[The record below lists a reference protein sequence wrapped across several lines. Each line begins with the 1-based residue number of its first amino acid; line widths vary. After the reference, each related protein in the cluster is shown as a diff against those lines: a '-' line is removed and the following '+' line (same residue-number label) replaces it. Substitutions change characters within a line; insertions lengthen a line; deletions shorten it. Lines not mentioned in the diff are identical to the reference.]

1 MGSLYQKFVEAVLY
15 PLDVKRRG
23 SHELELLAKLER
35 SQWFDPDLLH
45 DLRLGSLRKL
55 LDHAVRYVPFY
66 QKRFAE
72 AGFDINTV
80 KDFDD
85 LKRLPILTKRD
96 IQEHRKELIST
107 FYSPDDLVENRTG
120 GSTGSPLVFYH
131 HKERLDSRQAATLR
145 HNRWAG
151 YKVGCKTAILW
162 GHQHDISLYRSFKAR
177 LRILLIDRQLLCD
190 SGSFSEETLSQF
202 TRDFRRFRPEV
213 IVAYANSLGMVV
225 DYCTAKKIELP
236 GPRGIITSAEVLTEE
251 TRAKIESYFD
261 VKIFDRYG
269 SRETSVIASE
279 CEAHDGLH
287 INAENLYLEFIEHGK
302 DVEPGAVGE
311 IIVTDLG
318 NWAFPFIRYQIGDM
332 GSPAEGICRCGRTL
346 PRMQMIAGRTTDF
359 LCAPDGRKVSG
370 AALTIYLAAKV
381 PGVRQ
386 AQIIQRERTILIFNL
401 VVDRSF
407 DQSSLDLIREKVTHF
422 FGEQMQFV
430 PNYVDTIPK
439 EPSGKYRFSIC
450 ELPLMEMTH

>member
-1 MGSLYQKFVEAVLY
+1 MLA
-15 PLDVKRRG
+15 R
-23 SHELELLAKLER
+23 LEETER
-35 SQWFDPDLLH
+35 FNPEKLH
-45 DLRLGSLRKL
+45 DLRLGALLQL
-55 LDHAVRYVPFY
+55 LDHAARYVPFY
-66 QKRFAE
+66 QKRFAD
-72 AGFDINTV
+72 AGFDPQMV

-85 LKRLPILTKRD
+85 LKKLPVLTKQD
-96 IQEHRKELIST
+96 IQENREALISIR
-107 FYSPDDLVENRTG
+107 YPKADLVENRTG

-151 YKVGCKTAILW
+151 YKVGCKAAILW

-177 LRILLIDRQLLCD
+177 LRNLLIDRQLICD

-202 TRDFRRFRPEV
+202 TRDFRRFRPEI

-225 DYCTAKKIELP
+225 DYCIAKKIELP
-236 GPRGIITSAEVLTEE
+236 RPRGIITSAEVLTDE

-261 VKIFDRYG
+261 VKVFDRYG

-287 INAENLYLEFIEHGK
+287 INAENLYLEFVQHGK
-302 DVEPGAVGE
+302 NVEPGAVGE

-332 GSPAEGICRCGRTL
+332 GSPAEGVCRCGRTL

-386 AQIIQRERTILIFNL
+386 AQIIQREIMTLIFNL
-401 VVDRSF
+401 VVDQSF
-407 DQSSLDLIREKVTHF
+407 NQSSLDLIREKVTHF
-422 FGEQMQFV
+422 FGESMQIV

-439 EPSGKYRFSIC
+439 ESSGKYRFSIC
-450 ELPLMEMTH
+450 ELPPTEVTR

>member
-1 MGSLYQKFVEAVLY
+1 MGSSYQRFVERVFY
-15 PLDVKRRG
+15 PLDVMRRG
-23 SHELELLAKLER
+23 SRELRILTRLEETER
-35 SQWFDPDLLH
+35 FEPERLH
-45 DLRLGSLRKL
+45 DLRFGALLQL
-55 LDHAVRYVPFY
+55 LDHAARYVPFY
-66 QKRFAE
+66 QKRFAD

-96 IQEHRKELIST
+96 IQEHREELIST
-107 FYSPDDLVENRTG
+107 FYPRAELVENRTG

-151 YKVGCKTAILW
+151 YKVGCKAAILW
-162 GHQHDISLYRSFKAR
+162 GHQHDINLYRSFKAR
-177 LRILLIDRQLLCD
+177 LRNLLIDRQLICD

-202 TRDFRRFRPEV
+202 TRDFHHFRPEI

-236 GPRGIITSAEVLTEE
+236 RPQGIITSAEVLTDEN
-251 TRAKIESYFD
+251 RAKIESYFG
-261 VKIFDRYG
+261 VKVFDRYG

-332 GSPAEGICRCGRTL
+332 GSPAESVCRCGRTL

>member
-1 MGSLYQKFVEAVLY
+1 MGSSYQRFVETVLY

-23 SHELELLAKLER
+23 SQELELLARLER
-35 SQWFDPDLLH
+35 SERFEPDMLCNM
-45 DLRLGSLRKL
+45 RFGSLLKL
-55 LDHAVRYVPFY
+55 LNHAARYVPFY
-66 QKRFAE
+66 QKRFAD
-72 AGFDINTV
+72 AGFDPQMV

-85 LKRLPILTKRD
+85 LKKLPVLTKQD
-96 IQEHRKELIST
+96 IQENREALISSC
-107 FYSPDDLVENRTG
+107 YPRAELVENRTG

-162 GHQHDISLYRSFKAR
+162 GHQRDISLYRSFKAR
-177 LRILLIDRQLLCD
+177 LRNLLIDRQLICD
-190 SGSFSEETLSQF
+190 SGTFSEETLGRF
-202 TRDFRRFRPEV
+202 TRDFHSFRPEV

-236 GPRGIITSAEVLTEE
+236 RPSSIITSAEVLTDEN
-251 TRAKIESYFD
+251 RAKIESYFD
-261 VKIFDRYG
+261 VRIFDRYG

-287 INAENLYLEFIEHGK
+287 INAENLYLEFMERDEKVKLG
-302 DVEPGAVGE
+302 GVGE

-332 GSPAEGICRCGRTL
+332 GSPAEGVCGCGRTL

-359 LCAPDGRKVSG
+359 LCAPDGRRVSG

-386 AQIIQRERTILIFNL
+386 AQIIQREKATLIFNL
-401 VVDRSF
+401 VIDRSF
-407 DQSSLDLIREKVTHF
+407 DQSSLNLIREKVTHF
-422 FGEQMQFV
+422 FGESMQIV
-430 PNYVDTIPK
+430 PNYVEAIPK

-450 ELPLMEMTH
+450 ELPLAEMTH

>member
-1 MGSLYQKFVEAVLY
+1 MGSSYQKFVETVLY

-23 SHELELLAKLER
+23 SHELELLARLER
-35 SQWFDPDLLH
+35 SQRLEPDLL
-45 DLRLGSLRKL
+45 RNMRFGSLLKL
-55 LDHAVRYVPFY
+55 LNHAARYVPFY
-66 QKRFAE
+66 QKRFADV
-72 AGFDINTV
+72 GFDPQMV

-85 LKRLPILTKRD
+85 LRKLPILTKQD
-96 IQEHRKELIST
+96 IQENREALIST
-107 FYSPDDLVENRTG
+107 CYPRADLVENRTG

-131 HKERLDSRQAATLR
+131 HQERLDSRQAATLR

-162 GHQHDISLYRSFKAR
+162 GHQRDISLYRSFKAR
-177 LRILLIDRQLLCD
+177 LRNLLIDRQLICD

-202 TRDFRRFRPEV
+202 TRDFRHFRPEI

-225 DYCTAKKIELP
+225 DYCIDQKIELP
-236 GPRGIITSAEVLTEE
+236 KPRGIITSAEVLTDEN
-251 TRAKIESYFD
+251 RAKIESYFN
-261 VKIFDRYG
+261 VKVFDRYG

-287 INAENLYLEFIEHGK
+287 INAENLYLEFIEHGH
-302 DVEPGAVGE
+302 DVNPGAVGE

-332 GSPAEGICRCGRTL
+332 GSPAAGVCRCGRTL

-359 LCAPDGRKVSG
+359 LVAPDGRKVSG

-386 AQIIQRERTILIFNL
+386 AQIIQRERTTLIFNL
-401 VVDRSF
+401 VVDQSF
-407 DQSSLDLIREKVTHF
+407 NQSSLDLIREKVTHF
-422 FGEQMQFV
+422 FGESMQIV
-430 PNYVDTIPK
+430 PNYVETIPK

-450 ELPLMEMTH
+450 ELPSSGMMR

>member
-1 MGSLYQKFVEAVLY
+1 MRSPYQRFVERVLY
-15 PLDVKRRG
+15 PLDVMRRG
-23 SHELELLAKLER
+23 SRELRILTRLEETER
-35 SQWFDPDLLH
+35 FGSEKLH
-45 DLRLGSLRKL
+45 DLRLGALLQL
-55 LDHAVRYVPFY
+55 LDHATRYVPFY

-72 AGFDINTV
+72 SGFNINTV

-96 IQEHRKELIST
+96 IQDHREELIST
-107 FYSPDDLVENRTG
+107 FYDRGELVENRTG

-151 YKVGCKTAILW
+151 YPVGCKAAILW

-177 LRILLIDRQLLCD
+177 LRNLLIDRQLICD

-202 TRDFRRFRPEV
+202 TRDFRRFRPEI
-213 IVAYANSLGMVV
+213 IVAYANSLGVVV
-225 DYCTAKKIELP
+225 DYCIAKKIALP
-236 GPRGIITSAEVLTEE
+236 RPRGIITSAEVLTYEN
-251 TRAKIESYFD
+251 RAKIESYFG
-261 VKIFDRYG
+261 VRIFDRYG

-279 CEAHDGLH
+279 CEAHAGLH
-287 INAENLYLEFIEHGK
+287 INAENLYLEFVEHGK

-332 GSPAEGICRCGRTL
+332 GSPAKGLCRCGRTL

-359 LCAPDGRKVSG
+359 LYAPDGRRVSG

-386 AQIIQRERTILIFNL
+386 AQIIQREKTTLIFNL
-401 VVDRSF
+401 VVDSNF
-407 DQSSLDLIREKVTHF
+407 DQSSLGLIREKVTNF
-422 FGEQMQFV
+422 FGESMQIV
-430 PNYVDTIPK
+430 PNYVESIPK

-450 ELPLMEMTH
+450 ELPITEMTQ

>member
-1 MGSLYQKFVEAVLY
+1 MGSSYQKFVETVLY

-23 SHELELLAKLER
+23 SRELELLAKLER
-35 SQWFDPDLLH
+35 SERFEPEMLYNM
-45 DLRLGSLRKL
+45 RLGSLLKL
-55 LDHAVRYVPFY
+55 LDHAARYVPFY
-66 QKRFAE
+66 QKRFAA
-72 AGFDINTV
+72 AGFDSQMV

-85 LKRLPILTKRD
+85 LKKLPILTKQD
-96 IQEHRKELIST
+96 IQENREELISSC
-107 FYSPDDLVENRTG
+107 YPRAELVENRTG

-131 HKERLDSRQAATLR
+131 HKVRLDSRQAATLR

-177 LRILLIDRQLLCD
+177 LRNLLIDRQLICD

-202 TRDFRRFRPEV
+202 THDFRRFRPEV

-236 GPRGIITSAEVLTEE
+236 RPRGIITSAEVLTDEN
-251 TRAKIESYFD
+251 RAKIESYFD
-261 VKIFDRYG
+261 VRIFDRYG

-287 INAENLYLEFIEHGK
+287 INAENLHLEFIERGK

-318 NWAFPFIRYQIGDM
+318 NWAFPFIRYQIGDL
-332 GSPAEGICRCGRTL
+332 GSPAEGVCRCGRTL

-359 LCAPDGRKVSG
+359 LCAPDGRRVSG

-386 AQIIQRERTILIFNL
+386 AQIIQRERTTLIFNL
-401 VVDRSF
+401 VVDQSF
-407 DQSSLDLIREKVTHF
+407 GQSSLALIREKVTHF

-430 PNYVDTIPK
+430 PNYVEAIPK
-439 EPSGKYRFSIC
+439 EASGKYRFSIC
-450 ELPLMEMTH
+450 ELPLAEMAT

>member
-1 MGSLYQKFVEAVLY
+1 MRSPYQKFVERVLY

-35 SQWFDPDLLH
+35 SQWFAPDLLH
-45 DLRLGSLRKL
+45 DLRLGALRKL
-55 LDHAVRYVPFY
+55 LDHAARYVPFY
-66 QKRFAE
+66 QKRFAD
-72 AGFDINTV
+72 AGFDISTV

-107 FYSPDDLVENRTG
+107 FFSPDDLVENHTG

-131 HKERLDSRQAATLR
+131 HKERLDSRQAATFR

-151 YKVGCKTAILW
+151 YKVGCKAAILW

-177 LRILLIDRQLLCD
+177 LRNLLIDRQLICD

-202 TRDFRRFRPEV
+202 TRDFRRFRPE
-213 IVAYANSLGMVV
+213 IILAYANSLGMVV

-236 GPRGIITSAEVLTEE
+236 RPRGIITSSEVLTDEN
-251 TRAKIESYFD
+251 RARIESYFE
-261 VKIFDRYG
+261 VKVFDRYG
-269 SRETSVIASE
+269 SRETSVLASE

-287 INAENLYLEFIEHGK
+287 INAENLHLEFIKHGK
-302 DVEPGAVGE
+302 DVEPSVVGE

-318 NWAFPFIRYQIGDM
+318 NWAFPFIRYQIGDL
-332 GSPAEGICRCGRTL
+332 GSPAEGVCRCGRTL

-359 LCAPDGRKVSG
+359 LCALDGRKVSG
-370 AALTIYLAAKV
+370 IALAIPLAAKV

-386 AQIIQRERTILIFNL
+386 VQIIQRERTTLIFNL

-407 DQSSLDLIREKVTHF
+407 DQSSLAQIREKVTFF
-422 FGEQMQFV
+422 FGEAMQFTL
-430 PNYVDTIPK
+430 NYVEAIPK
-439 EPSGKYRFSIC
+439 EPSGKYRFCIC
-450 ELPLMEMTH
+450 ELSPTEMTR

>member
-1 MGSLYQKFVEAVLY
+1 MESLYQKFVETVLY

-23 SHELELLAKLER
+23 SQELELLARLER
-35 SQWFDPDLLH
+35 SQRFEPEKLH
-45 DLRLGSLRKL
+45 DLRLGALLKL
-55 LDHAVRYVPFY
+55 LDHATRYVPFY
-66 QKRFAE
+66 QKRFAD

-151 YKVGCKTAILW
+151 YKVGCKTAIIW
-162 GHQHDISLYRSFKAR
+162 GHQHDISLYSSSKAR
-177 LRILLIDRQLLCD
+177 LRNLLIDRQLICD

-236 GPRGIITSAEVLTEE
+236 RPRGIITSSEVLTDEN
-251 TRAKIESYFD
+251 RAKIESYFD
-261 VKIFDRYG
+261 VKVFDRYG
-269 SRETSVIASE
+269 SRETSVLASE
-279 CEAHDGLH
+279 CEAHAGLH
-287 INAENLYLEFIEHGK
+287 INAENLYLEFVQHGK
-302 DVEPGAVGE
+302 DVEPDVVGE

-318 NWAFPFIRYQIGDM
+318 NWAFPFIRYQIGDL
-332 GSPAEGICRCGRTL
+332 GSPAEGVCRCGRTL

-370 AALTIYLAAKV
+370 VVLATYLATKV

-386 AQIIQRERTILIFNL
+386 VQIIQRERTTLIFNL
-401 VVDRSF
+401 AVDQSF
-407 DQSSLDLIREKVTHF
+407 DQSSLAQIREKVTFF
-422 FGEQMQFV
+422 FGETMQFT
-430 PNYVDTIPK
+430 PNYVEAIPK

-450 ELPLMEMTH
+450 DLTPAETTQ